1 MADDVVL
8 INSNE
13 IRPPIAPIGL
23 DYLAGA
29 LRRSGHGVR
38 LIDLNLAADA
48 DETLAGGLSDGEP
61 RLVGVSFRN
70 SDDCFYPSGH
80 SFVPRLQQVVAAIR
94 GRTDAPIVLGGAGFS
109 VFPRAILGA
118 TGCEFGIAGDGERAL
133 VGLVDAL
140 ENGRELADVPGLV
153 WRPGDGESC
162 RVNPPLAANPLS
174 LPTGRHTV
182 DNPRYFREG
191 GQIGLETKR
200 GCDRRCVYCADP
212 LIKGNTVRVRAP
224 REVAEEAENLLA
236 QGIDVLH
243 LCDSEFNLDYDHTSA
258 VCREFARRGLGEHL
272 RWYAYAAVVPFDS
285 ELAAAMARAG
295 CVGINFGADS
305 ANADMLCSYGRRH
318 RKEDIANAV
327 TLCKQNDIRAMIDL
341 LLAGPGETPDTVRE
355 TIEFMKAT
363 DPYAVGA
370 ALGVRLYPDT
380 ALTRRLSDEGTLED
394 EPGVRTVGSGEGPDG
409 LLRPVFYVSPELGPE
424 PAQLVRDIIGDDERF
439 FEPAPL
445 EQLEDYNYS
454 GNEALCEAIRGGARG
469 AYWDILRQARGG

>member
-1 MADDVVL
+1 MASDVVL

-13 IRPPIAPIGL
+13 IQPPIAPIGL
-23 DYLAGA
+23 DYLAGT

-48 DETLAGGLSDGEP
+48 DETLAAGLNDGEP
-61 RLVGVSFRN
+61 RLVGISFRN

-80 SFVPRLQQVVAAIR
+80 SFVPRLQQVIEVVR
-94 GRTDAPIVLGGAGFS
+94 RQTGAPIVLGGAGFS
-109 VFPRAILGA
+109 VFPEAILEA

-140 ENGRELADVPGLV
+140 ENGHELADVPGLV
-153 WRPGDGESC
+153 WRPDDGQSY
-162 RVNPPLAANPLS
+162 RVNPPLPANPLS
-174 LPTGRHTV
+174 LPTGRDAV
-182 DNPRYFREG
+182 DNPRYFGEG

-200 GCDRRCVYCADP
+200 GCDRHCVYCADP
-212 LIKGNTVRVRAP
+212 LIKGNTVRIRAP

-243 LCDSEFNLDYDHTSA
+243 LCDSEFNLEYDHA
-258 VCREFARRGLGEHL
+258 LAICREFSRRGLGEHL
-272 RWYAYAAVVPFDS
+272 QWYTYAAVVPFDT
-285 ELAAAMARAG
+285 ELAAAMRRAG

-318 RKEDIANAV
+318 RKEDIASAV
-327 TLCKQNDIRAMIDL
+327 TLCKQNGIRAMIDL
-341 LLAGPGETPDTVRE
+341 LLGGAGETPDTVRE
-355 TIEFMKAT
+355 TIKFMKAA

-370 ALGVRLYPDT
+370 ALGVRLYPGT
-380 ALTRRLSDEGTLED
+380 ALARRLSDEGTLAED
-394 EPGVRTVGSGEGPDG
+394 PGVRTVSSRQGPDG
-409 LLRPVFYVSPELGPE
+409 LLRPVFYVSPELGPQ
-424 PAQLVRDIIGDDERF
+424 PAQLVRDVIGDDERF

-454 GNEALCEAIRGGARG
+454 DNEALCEAIRGGARG
-469 AYWDILRQARGG
+469 AYWDILRQARGA